1 VARVIDTTT
10 VLLIFWARAVTD
22 MRGQP
27 MFSSLIEYRS
37 DTQASFNLV
46 AESITTT
53 DAKVY
58 DIKLKKGWKFH
69 DGTEVKAKNFVDAW
83 NWGAYAPNGQLNTDF
98 FAQIEG
104 FDAVNRVTTRVLG
117 DYEFQVTLQA
127 PFSVRGRH

>member
-1 VARVIDTTT
+1 MILSQLFVLVARVIDTTT

-83 NWGAYAPNGQLNTDF
+83 NWGAYAPNGQLTPTSSRRSR
-98 FAQIEG
+98 ASTLLTGSRQG
-104 FDAVNRVTTRVLG
+104 CWTTR
-117 DYEFQVTLQA
+117 
-127 PFSVRGRH
+127 SSR